1 MNKTLDVVEK
11 VLAKNKNENFV
22 FKQQLDKYFSNKMLI
37 HEVIN
42 VCSTPNILKVLKS
55 NARKLV
61 LRQKDLANALSN
73 NKVDVKGHTEGHEI
87 LKSEIYKLSEAVRNP
102 ILVLRGKKRNENS
115 VVLLTEMVDKKGE
128 NVFVPI
134 ALDRQGNKIS
144 NITTLY
150 GKKNLADYLER
161 NKKDILA
168 LNEKNAE
175 ILFKKIGFEIPK
187 DMAVIS
193 YDDSIVYTTAN
204 VKYGK
209 DKLHNYIQKAIDN
222 NLILAY
228 NTKKADKLFTDIGCQ
243 SSKSTSVYCYNDSI
257 SYSTANVKY
266 PKNKKMR
273 SEKMEN
279 SITNNEKID
288 KLCQIPKIENMGLN
302 KADISQLIVTEED
315 FKKINQE
322 LNKESILNYDKS
334 TEEQTQHKEIN
345 ANKVVEEAI
354 VNIKKYNDLYN
365 VNQEIIDEVE
375 NETINFNTNISIE
388 EDIEENNT
396 MNMLHKLADV
406 DVVSNETFMA
416 QNMLGV
422 CYSLGINVEKNQDTA
437 MEYFEKSSEQNYAP
451 AQRNL
456 AIMLENQ
463 PEPDM
468 KRVIEL
474 YEKAVAEKDAYALNN
489 LACCYMT
496 GEGVKKDINQ
506 ALKLLAKAVKL
517 GDDYAMVNL
526 ADCFAIGNGVR
537 HNEKKAFILYKQS
550 ADAGN
555 IEGMKNVAEFYL
567 KGIGTKPDHQ
577 KAMEY
582 LEKAAKKGDIKAQ
595 ENLDKIKAKL
605 SPQKH
610 NTIETEEKK
619 LTIHQIAKQNAE
631 KQKNEENNKP
641 EKNEKN
647 NEEVRE

>member
-1 MNKTLDVVEK
+1 MMFALEKQNKRGGKLAILTINELNKINQNRQEDKLFIEQLNKYFNNELNVQAVFDVCSLPNSLSLLKANAEK
-11 VLAKNKNENFV
+11 VILTQSVLNNSLNPKEIAK
-22 FKQQLDKYFSNKMLI
+22 
-37 HEVIN
+37 
-42 VCSTPNILKVLKS
+42 
-55 NARKLV
+55 
-61 LRQKDLANALSN
+61 
-73 NKVDVKGHTEGHEI
+73 KGHTGGHNI
-87 LKSEIYKLSEAVRNP
+87 AINLIKQLSEQIRNP
-102 ILVLRGKKRNENS
+102 LLICKGSKGNNNNS
-115 VVLLTEMVDKKGE
+115 VVLITELKDNNNK
-128 NVFVPI
+128 NIIVPVT
-134 ALDRQGNKIS
+134 LDVRGTTGVVCKI
-144 NITTLY
+144 N
-150 GKKNLADYLER
+150 
-161 NKKDILA
+161 
-168 LNEKNAE
+168 
-175 ILFKKIGFEIPK
+175 
-187 DMAVIS
+187 
-193 YDDSIVYTTAN
+193 SI
-204 VKYGK
+204 YGK

-228 NTKKADKLFTDIGCQ
+228 NIKKADKLFTDIGCQ
-243 SSKSTSVYCYNDSI
+243 SSKSTSAYCYNDSI

-288 KLCQIPKIENMGLN
+288 KLCQVPKIENMGLN

-315 FKKINQE
+315 FKRINQE

-354 VNIKKYNDLYN
+354 VNIKKYDDLYN
-365 VNQEIIDEVE
+365 VNQEIIDEIE
-375 NETINFNTNISIE
+375 NETIKNFNTNISIE

-437 MEYFEKSSEQNYAP
+437 MEYFEKASEQNYAP

-456 AIMLENQ
+456 AIVLENQ

-526 ADCFAIGNGVR
+526 ANCFAIGNGVR

-567 KGIGTKPDHQ
+567 KGIVTKSDHQ